1 MKGQDKASRDKTKHQ
16 GTTRGIKGQDKASR
30 DNTRCEGTRQSIKGQ
45 HEASRDK
52 TKYQGP
58 RQSIKGQDKASR
70 DKTKHQGTTRGIKGQ
85 DKTSRAKQSIRG
97 PTQSIKGPTRGMKRQ
112 HKASRDQTKHQGTRQ
127 EESVASSNGGDVK
140 HAHKMC
146 ASGNLGTYEPVPA
159 INTCCHQIS
168 GDPALAWLVSDA
180 ATWEMRPSGRD
191 KQGLEQLVTEPWL
204 QVLLNQAGL
213 EPQQTDPTHIN
224 RDPPNWSVIVEA
236 LKGLCNLV
244 FNSRSAQALCE
255 RSYAGKALVNRLR
268 DPGLPY
274 EVRLFDLKLLFIIT
288 ALCPQTRPQ
297 FREEHH
303 ALTYLT
309 ESLDLILRDEEAS
322 SHATL
327 TDAQTCLSCEVLKVL
342 FNLMVRPGEAGP
354 LDEEEEAH
362 CLRLVSI
369 LHDLLLCQ
377 TQSPHMLDQLHNHT
391 VNLLVTIPGNCLDA
405 LTPLVH
411 KSSFGSLETPVHLEC
426 EGKDMQTIAV
436 MLRFLER
443 RLQLSDKDTNTQ
455 HENLSPILSVLCEGV
470 RSQRCIRKFLR
481 ARVLPPL
488 KQEEVRTRPEEGVTL
503 RAHLCQLLT
512 TPQTHVRD
520 LASDLLFVLCKENV
534 WRMVKYTGYGNA
546 AGFLANR
553 GLLLGNNA
561 PSSCHYSSD
570 SEDSDTEEYRQLRD
584 RINPVTGCLEP
595 LRADPTAHM
604 TEEQKE
610 YEAIQLVNMM
620 DKLAR
625 GGVLHPCRV
634 GEDGRPEPVEHVGQ
648 LLEELP
654 RQQVKPATSR
664 HE

>member
-1 MKGQDKASRDKTKHQ
+1 MSLVLVRS
-16 GTTRGIKGQDKASR
+16 TTQYLES
-30 DNTRCEGTRQSIKGQ
+30 RQSLVPGLLRLYSACTPRIFPQ
-45 HEASRDK
+45 HGAARIDDRDTCFHDRPHPLLVLSLYSGRAQHPQPDILIHRPESQREA
-52 TKYQGP
+52 Q
-58 RQSIKGQDKASR
+58 QA
-70 DKTKHQGTTRGIKGQ
+70 
-85 DKTSRAKQSIRG
+85 
-97 PTQSIKGPTRGMKRQ
+97 
-112 HKASRDQTKHQGTRQ
+112 
-127 EESVASSNGGDVK
+127 
-140 HAHKMC
+140 
-146 ASGNLGTYEPVPA
+146 LGTAVKPTTEPRRVYLSQELLDM
-159 INTCCHQIS
+159 C
-168 GDPALAWLVSDA
+168 SDI
-180 ATWEMRPSGRD
+180 EVRRD

-244 FNSRSAQALCE
+244 FNCRSAQAICA

-297 FREEHH
+297 LREEHH

-322 SHATL
+322 SHTTL
-327 TDAQTCLSCEVLKVL
+327 TDAQVCLSCEVLKVL

-362 CLRLVSI
+362 CQRLVSI

-377 TQSPHMLDQLHNHT
+377 TQPPHMMDQLQNHT

-405 LTPLVH
+405 LTPPVH
-411 KSSFGSLETPVHLEC
+411 KSSFGSLETSAHLEC
-426 EGKDMQTIAV
+426 EGKDMQAIAV
-436 MLRFLER
+436 MLSFLER

-553 GLLLGNNA
+553 GLLLGNSA

-625 GGVLHPCRV
+625 GGVLQPCRV
-634 GEDGRPEPVEHVGQ
+634 GEDGRPEPVEHVSQ